1 MIGEDCKIC
10 RLIRVYLYVA
20 VPLLI
25 LVASGSGSGS
35 ASQSVS
41 IWFASVR
48 LIDVLAYG
56 SLATLVFII
65 AYKWIIEFYLPSK
78 QKNKLAAL
86 SEKFSVTDDVE

>member
-25 LVASGSGSGS
+25 LVASGSGS